1 MAVATEAEAVAAGAA
16 ALAETVVASMVVP
29 DSAKVAAAAAGK
41 PVAEAEATSAVMQ
54 GVAMRTEEIPV
65 HTTLRAS
72 RRLAMVKILATRM
85 W

>member
-29 DSAKVAAAAAGK
+29 DSAKVAAAAGK